1 MLEPTQ
7 LLEGASALAGLAI
20 IGAIIFA
27 ESGLL
32 IGFFLPGDTLLFT
45 AGFFAAQGHLPL
57 AGVLLVIFIAAVAG
71 DNVGY
76 TIGKKSG
83 PKLFKKKDGIIFR
96 QEYIVRA
103 EKFYEKHGGKT
114 IIIARFVPIVRTFA
128 PVVAG
133 VGNMKHKR
141 FFFFNIIGAAIWTG
155 SVVMLGYWL
164 GRLIDPHLMEKFI
177 LIAIGTATILTFGPT
192 LYHLL
197 KEPRFRAFLGQQ
209 YARVKARLR
218 RRAPSAT
225 KDSE

>member
-57 AGVLLVIFIAAVAG
+57 AGVLLVIFIAAIAG

-103 EKFYEKHGGKT
+103 EEFYEKHGGKT

-141 FFFFNIIGAAIWTG
+141 FFFFNVIGAAIWTG

-177 LIAIGTATILTFGPT
+177 LIAIATATVLTFGPT

-197 KEPRFRAFLGQQ
+197 KEPRFRAFLGKQ
-209 YARVKARLR
+209 YERIKARLR
-218 RRAPSAT
+218 RRTPSTT

>member
-1 MLEPTQ
+1 MLDPTH
-7 LLEGASALAGLAI
+7 LLEGASAVAGLAI

-57 AGVLLVIFIAAVAG
+57 AGVLIVIFLAAVIG

-76 TIGKKSG
+76 AIGKKSG
-83 PKLFKKKDGIIFR
+83 PRLFKKKDGIIFR

-103 EKFYEKHGGKT
+103 EGFYEKHGGKT

-164 GRLIDPHLMEKFI
+164 GSLIDPHLMEKFI
-177 LIAIGTATILTFGPT
+177 LLAIGGAMLMTFGPT
-192 LYHLL
+192 LYHLF
-197 KEPRFRAFLGQQ
+197 KEPRVRAFVAHQCG
-209 YARVKARLR
+209 RVKARLR
-218 RRAPSAT
+218 RRTPDST
-225 KDSE
+225 KGSE

>member
-57 AGVLLVIFIAAVAG
+57 AGVLLVIFIAAIAG

-103 EKFYEKHGGKT
+103 EEFYEKHGGKT

-141 FFFFNIIGAAIWTG
+141 FFFFNVIGAAIWTG
-155 SVVMLGYWL
+155 AIVMLGYWL

-177 LIAIGTATILTFGPT
+177 LIAIGTATVLTFGPT

-197 KEPRFRAFLGQQ
+197 KEPRFRAFLGKQ
-209 YARVKARLR
+209 YARVRARLR
-218 RRAPSAT
+218 WRTSPKT
-225 KDSE
+225 KDVE